1 MTGVHMVVPEGV
13 DDPARP
19 SGGNTFDRRL
29 REGLAAAGCAVHV
42 HAVPGS
48 WPRPDAPSHAALA
61 AAVCQIPDGAVVLLD
76 GLVASPAPE
85 VLVPQAG
92 RLRLVA
98 LVHMPLGLGA
108 TDDGAREREGA
119 VLSAAASVVTTS
131 AWSRRVLLELY
142 SLPGDRVH
150 VAEPGADA
158 ADLAPGTATAG
169 ALLSVAAVIPGK
181 GQDVLLDAL
190 AMLAGLRWHCLC
202 VGSLERDP
210 SYAESLRRRVLDGGM
225 DGRVRFSG
233 PQSEADL
240 ARSYGAADVLV
251 LPSRAETYGMVVTEA
266 LARGLPV
273 VAANVGGVSEAL
285 GHGAD
290 GTRPGLLVPA
300 DDPAALRDALRSWLE
315 DVDLRRRLRR
325 AARER
330 RASLSRWS
338 TTISLVAD
346 VLVGA
351 AR

>member
-1 MTGVHMVVPEGV
+1 VTSVHVVVPEGI

-19 SGGNTFDRRL
+19 SGGNIFDRRVC
-29 REGLAAAGCAVHV
+29 RGLAASGWTVYVHE
-42 HAVPGS
+42 VPGS
-48 WPRPDAPSHAALA
+48 WPRPDGVSYAALA
-61 AAVCQIPDGAVVLLD
+61 DAVSRIPDGAVVLVD

-85 VLVPQAG
+85 VLVPAAD
-92 RLRLVA
+92 RLRLVV
-98 LVHMPLGLGA
+98 LVHMPLGQG
-108 TDDGAREREGA
+108 TPDDRARERESA

-131 AWSRRVLLELY
+131 AWTRRVLLELY
-142 SLPGDRVH
+142 SLPADRVH

-158 ADLAPGTATAG
+158 ADVAPGTATAG

-181 GQDVLLDAL
+181 GHDVLLDAL
-190 AMLAGLRWHCLC
+190 AMLDGLRWHCLC
-202 VGSLERDP
+202 VGSLQRDP
-210 SYAESLRRRVLDGGM
+210 LFAEGLRRRVLAGGM

-233 PQSEADL
+233 PQTGADL
-240 ARSYGAADVLV
+240 TRSYGAADVLV

-273 VAANVGGVSEAL
+273 VAADVGGVPEAL
-285 GHGAD
+285 GRGAD
-290 GTRPGLLVPA
+290 GTRPGLLVPPN
-300 DDPAALRDALRSWLE
+300 DPAALRDALRAWLE

-325 AARER
+325 ASRER

-338 TTISLVAD
+338 TTTSVVAD